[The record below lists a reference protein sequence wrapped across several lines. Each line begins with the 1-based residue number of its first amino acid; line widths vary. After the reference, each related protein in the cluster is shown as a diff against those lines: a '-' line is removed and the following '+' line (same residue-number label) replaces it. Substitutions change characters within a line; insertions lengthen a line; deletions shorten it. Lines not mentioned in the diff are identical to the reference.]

1 MRSNNVGTDR
11 DGIPIYG
18 PSPTAG
24 IGFIVNGTTEKVIP
38 WPIIDGRAPIS
49 LVVTAFGGA
58 VYFTIDQND
67 QPNSIVMPTSEG
79 TQNMQMLIYGSRTV
93 DMPREWG
100 TGAPGPLYIH
110 FSGINNADTVEMN
123 IEFRH

>member
-1 MRSNNVGTDR
+1 MRTNNVGTDR

-24 IGFIVNGTTEKVIP
+24 RGYLVNSTTEKVLP
-38 WPIIDGRAPIS
+38 WPTFAGKAPFS
-49 LVVTAFGGA
+49 LIVTAFGGA
-58 VYFTIDQND
+58 IYFTIDQND
-67 QPNSIVMPTSEG
+67 QPDSIVLPTEEG
-79 TQNMQMLIYGSRTV
+79 TANMQMLIYGSRTV

-100 TGAPGPLYIH
+100 AGTAGPLYIH